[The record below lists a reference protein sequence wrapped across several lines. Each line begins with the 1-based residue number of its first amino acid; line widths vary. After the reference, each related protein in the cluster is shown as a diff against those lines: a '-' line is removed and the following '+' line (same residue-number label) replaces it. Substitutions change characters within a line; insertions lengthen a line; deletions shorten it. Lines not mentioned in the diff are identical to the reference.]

1 MSDKTPSQYF
11 SGSSFK
17 DSLLPYNAVSG
28 GGGGGVNMDFAAPL
42 PGQTS
47 ATSLTGMM
55 PDQGAFDFQNTKS
68 PGMFGGMFDFLGDM
82 FGGGGEGA
90 PKLEGGETGPSAWG
104 EAAGV
109 GKALAGIATAYNGMK
124 QQKQAEDQFD
134 FTKAAYNQQIGN
146 QAKLT
151 NAELADRQDRRT
163 DASGEGT
170 YASTED
176 YVAKNGVS
184 GEAIG

>member
-11 SGSSFK
+11 SSSSFK

-28 GGGGGVNMDFAAPL
+28 GGGGGMNMDFAVPL
-42 PGQTS
+42 PEQTTP
-47 ATSLTGMM
+47 ATQMM
-55 PDQGAFDFQNTKS
+55 KDQGLFEFQNTKS
-68 PGMFGGMFDFLGDM
+68 PGMFGGAFDFLKGLFDGGD
-82 FGGGGEGA
+82 A
-90 PKLEGGETGPSAWG
+90 TGDGTTQPSMWG
-104 EAAGV
+104 DVAGV
-109 GKALAGIATAYNGMK
+109 GQALAGLGSVYNGMQ
-124 QQKQAEDQFD
+124 QQKQAKKQFD
-134 FTKAAYNQQIGN
+134 FTKDAYNQNASN
-146 QAKLT
+146 QARLT